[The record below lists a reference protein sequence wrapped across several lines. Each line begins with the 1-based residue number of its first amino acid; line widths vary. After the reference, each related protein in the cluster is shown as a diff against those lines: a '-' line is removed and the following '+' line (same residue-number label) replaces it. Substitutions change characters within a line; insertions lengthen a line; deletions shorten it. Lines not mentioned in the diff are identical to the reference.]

1 MRAKL
6 VARGIPRE
14 LIAFIQNHESDA
26 AKATLFKAVREG
38 KVRILLGSTPK
49 MGEGT
54 NVQKRLVALH
64 HLDAP
69 WRPADIQQREGRLRQ
84 GNQNE
89 YVSIYRYMTEGS
101 FDAYIWQT

>member
-1 MRAKL
+1 
-6 VARGIPRE
+6 
-14 LIAFIQNHESDA
+14 
-26 AKATLFKAVREG
+26 
-38 KVRILLGSTPK
+38 

-69 WRPADIQQREGRLRQ
+69 WRPADIEQREGRILRQ

-89 YVSIYRYMTEGS
+89 YVKIVR
-101 FDAYIWQT
+101 